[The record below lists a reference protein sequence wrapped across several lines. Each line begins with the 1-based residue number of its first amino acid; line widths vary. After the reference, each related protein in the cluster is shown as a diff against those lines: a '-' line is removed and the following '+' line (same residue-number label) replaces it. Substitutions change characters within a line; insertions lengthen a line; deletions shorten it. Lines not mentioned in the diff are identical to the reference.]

1 MIAAF
6 RRAQYGL
13 QQTRRLTVAC
23 GVVGLLALAFI
34 PEGSLADRLAL
45 VALVALGLATAVGY
59 VQLFLLDRTSNP
71 KPDAIENAGS
81 RTWLYVTVGVALVSG
96 VAVQSWFHPGTS
108 IAGGDIQPPDATA
121 WLGRLFEP
129 WAWTGSN
136 LGEASQLPLN
146 LPWAAVLAIVQGLG
160 GDPATAQRI
169 WYTGLF
175 MGAALGALSLLAAL
189 RLGPIA
195 SFAGAMVYLLNPYVV
210 SEVNVYANY
219 LAALGLLA
227 AMPAALVAA
236 GTRRLS
242 VRWAA
247 GLIALASPLLG
258 YVFSNPPLVGMLLG
272 AILTTPLLVAWIDGR
287 EAALRSFRALLL
299 ALVLLLATSTYWI
312 VPAVLHLSGFAGA
325 QLASLSSWSW
335 TEGRATL
342 RNAFWLNAFWA
353 WSFPEYFPY
362 ASAYDGIALKVAE
375 FVLPAIA
382 FGALALPVRASD
394 GSQRFR
400 RERELRLAVAAA
412 AIALIVIFISTGTN
426 APGSVLFIRLYNL
439 PFGWLLREP
448 GRFLMLV
455 ALAYSVL
462 SGVVVQAT
470 FDGQS
475 FVQFAKSRHASA
487 EMFRFAFVPLILA
500 SSVLLGFPLYTG
512 SVAPDSRPV
521 LPPIH
526 IKMPAYWSEMARF
539 VDGLPVQGGI
549 LVMPPDDF
557 YSMPYSWGYYGTDS
571 FVADMFHR
579 PVLVPNP
586 QGYIPTTPQLLGAV
600 NLTARSMLNGDW
612 RQAETLVRAFNTP
625 LVLVRRD
632 IDMTFPSRSILAPN
646 DLASALRAAPNF
658 VLVRQIGSLD
668 LFSLTSATSEGGVA
682 AKFATIN
689 TQTPDLRLLPLIGPD
704 TALVT
709 SGTLAGVSNVVQAPP
724 LELWKPNG
732 LGLVWQTTVPKGWA
746 DRIAELG
753 SKTVVPLDRSGA
765 LNADIS
771 SAKVG
776 YSPATNFLTVSIEGQ
791 SAIGNGDFAGGV
803 WPPQGDCHDVNVTEP
818 GSNAR
823 VLAHGAPGGLPAL
836 QISATLGSACAG
848 TPLDWR
854 GGPLVLAV
862 MIHHVQGVAPRVCIW
877 EFGPNRCASLPTIP
891 DQNGW
896 STYRASVMPDAG
908 TRSIS
913 LFLYADA
920 GLLRSRTI
928 NEYSDVRV
936 LEVPALPTFAL
947 LSDPEGQA
955 PPSVQLGL
963 VDSSFSAEWQGS
975 ISGEHVLVD
984 GMLNGWL
991 IPIGSNAF
999 SAHYTPA
1006 NAFQTAQW
1014 VSLAALLAILLIPAW
1029 PWAARQLRRSY
1040 SQAKRRDS
1048 RGGSSR

>member
-1 MIAAF
+1 M
-6 RRAQYGL
+6 
-13 QQTRRLTVAC
+13 AC
-23 GVVGLLALAFI
+23 GVVGLLSLAFI

-45 VALVALGLATAVGY
+45 VALVALGLATVLGY
-59 VQLFLLDRTSNP
+59 LQLSLLDRASP
-71 KPDAIENAGS
+71 PSGEVVENTGS
-81 RTWLYVTVGVALVSG
+81 RSWLYVTVGVALVSG

-108 IAGGDIQPPDATA
+108 IAGGDIQPPDAIA

-136 LGEASQLPLN
+136 LGEPSQLPLN
-146 LPWAAVLAIVQGLG
+146 LPWAAVVAVVHGLG
-160 GDPATAQRI
+160 GDPAMAQRI

-175 MGAALGALSLLAAL
+175 IGAAMGALGLLAAF

-195 SFAGAMVYLLNPYVV
+195 SFVGAVVYVLNPYVV
-210 SEVNVYANY
+210 SEVNIYANY
-219 LAALGLLA
+219 LAALCLLA

-236 GTRRLS
+236 GTKRLS
-242 VRWAA
+242 VPWAA
-247 GLIALASPLLG
+247 GLIALASPMLG

-272 AILTTPLLVAWIDGR
+272 AILATPLLVAWIDGR

-299 ALVLLLATSTYWI
+299 ALVLLLAASAYWI
-312 VPAVLHLSGFAGA
+312 VPAVLHLSGFAGT
-325 QLASLSSWSW
+325 QLASLSSWYW
-335 TEGRATL
+335 TESRATL
-342 RNAFWLNAFWA
+342 RNAIWLNAYWG

-382 FGALALPVRASD
+382 FGALALPVRRSN
-394 GSQRFR
+394 GSQRPR
-400 RERELRLAVAAA
+400 SERELRLAVAAA
-412 AIALIVIFISTGTN
+412 ATALIVIFISTGTN
-426 APGSVLFIRLYNL
+426 APGNVVFNRLYNL

-448 GRFLMLV
+448 GRFLMLA
-455 ALAYSVL
+455 ALAYAVL

-470 FDGQS
+470 FDSQS
-475 FVQFAKSRHASA
+475 LIQFAKSRRASA
-487 EMFRFAFVPLILA
+487 GMVRFAFAPLLLA
-500 SSVLLGFPLYTG
+500 SSVSLGFPLYTG
-512 SVAPDSRPV
+512 SVAPDTRAV
-521 LPPIH
+521 LPPVH
-526 IKMPAYWSEMARF
+526 VKMPAYWSEMARF
-539 VDGLPVQGGI
+539 VDGLPMQGGI

-557 YSMPYSWGYYGTDS
+557 YAMPYLWGYYGTDG

-586 QGYIPTTPQLLGAV
+586 QGYIPTTTQLLGAV
-600 NLTARSMLNGDW
+600 NLTAQSMLQGDW

-625 LVLVRRD
+625 LVLVRGD
-632 IDMTFPSRSILAPN
+632 IDATFPSRSILAPN

-668 LFSLTSATSEGGVA
+668 LFSLKSATSEAGVA

-689 TQTPDLRLLPLIGPD
+689 TQTPDLRLLPLIGPNA
-704 TALVT
+704 ALVT
-709 SGTLAGVSNVVQAPP
+709 NGTMAGVSNVVQAPP
-724 LELWKPNG
+724 LELWQPNG
-732 LGLVWQTTVPKGWA
+732 QGFVWQTTVPTGWT
-746 DRIAELG
+746 DRIAELD
-753 SKTVVPLDRSGA
+753 SKTVVPLDRSGV

-776 YSPATNFLTVSIEGQ
+776 YSPATNFVTVSIEGQ
-791 SAIGNGDFAGGV
+791 SAIANGDFASGL
-803 WPPQGDCHDVNVTEP
+803 WPVPADCHDVNVREP
-818 GSNAR
+818 GSNAQL
-823 VLAHGAPGGLPAL
+823 LARGGPGGLPAL

-854 GGPLVLAV
+854 GGPLVLSV

-877 EFGPNRCASLPTIP
+877 ETIRPSSTGAKGSGLDRCALLPAIP

-896 STYRASVMPDAG
+896 STYRASAMPDAG
-908 TRSIS
+908 TTAIS

-920 GLLRSRTI
+920 GPLGSRTV

-947 LSDPEGQA
+947 LSDPEGQ
-955 PPSVQLGL
+955 PSPSVQLGL
-963 VDSSFSAEWQGS
+963 AHSSFSTEWQGS
-975 ISGEHVLVD
+975 ISGKHVLVD

-999 SAHYTPA
+999 STHYTPA

-1014 VSLAALLAILLIPAW
+1014 VSLAALLTILLIPAW
-1029 PWAARQLRRSY
+1029 PWAAGQLRRSY
-1040 SQAKRRDS
+1040 SQTRRGDS
-1048 RGGSSR
+1048 RAGR